1 MNTQFLLDPARG
13 ELYRRA
19 LLVGVLLTGVIAGL
33 IVLSSQEAAD
43 FLREGP
49 ARLTGL
55 EGSTLRIVLGVG
67 TLVATVLAV
76 VALWP
81 RAGIG
86 NVVAGAAAIGVGLF
100 LIHGLMMPAAGLF
113 AAAVGTEVAT
123 RIPRE
128 RLRHVGPRSYP
139 VPWAIGAV
147 GAVAGLIGLV
157 WLTVWLVQPFFDE
170 GETLNEELGFAIA
183 GAEDDDD
190 EQSAAP
196 AEDAASDAAA
206 GDEAP
211 DDSGDDTA
219 TQAEPEADESA
230 QTSAAAQSEATED
243 TAEDGDVEEAAA
255 DDSGADSAEDTAEDA
270 DDEPAAAEQ
279 SEASEAPAADE
290 PAAEE
295 PAAEEPEAEEPP
307 AEEPAAEEPPAERT
321 GRLVSRG
328 ELMGADDFHTGS
340 GDVLLVIGPDGEV
353 ILRFQDYAVRNGP
366 DLHVYLTPDPNGD
379 VHVEGAISLGPIKAT
394 QGSVNYEVPADVD
407 PDSFRAA
414 VIYCV
419 PFQVTFATAV
429 LAGA

>member
-19 LLVGVLLTGVIAGL
+19 LLVGVLLTGIIAGL

-55 EGSTLRIVLGVG
+55 EGSTLRVVLGVG

-76 VALWP
+76 LALWP

-139 VPWAIGAV
+139 VVWAIGAV
-147 GAVAGLIGLV
+147 GAVVGLIGLV

-170 GETLNEELGFAIA
+170 GETLNEDLGFTIA
-183 GAEDDDD
+183 GVEDEEDDGDAATTEDTADADESTATQSTAAADDTGSGDSDEAPAEQAADAEDDAETSTATQSAAATEDD
-190 EQSAAP
+190 TAGDDEAADATSDEPAEQSAA
-196 AEDAASDAAA
+196 
-206 GDEAP
+206 
-211 DDSGDDTA
+211 
-219 TQAEPEADESA
+219 AD
-230 QTSAAAQSEATED
+230 
-243 TAEDGDVEEAAA
+243 EAAA
-255 DDSGADSAEDTAEDA
+255 TEPETE
-270 DDEPAAAEQ
+270 EPAAA
-279 SEASEAPAADE
+279 
-290 PAAEE
+290 
-295 PAAEEPEAEEPP
+295 EPEAEEPP
-307 AEEPAAEEPPAERT
+307 AENQ

-340 GDVLLVIGPDGEV
+340 GDVLLAIGPDGEV

-366 DLHVYLTPDPNGD
+366 DLHVYLTPDPGGD
-379 VHVEGAISLGPIKAT
+379 VHVDGAISLGPVKAT

-407 PDSFRAA
+407 LDSFRAA

-419 PFQVTFATAV
+419 PFQVTFATAM
-429 LAGA
+429 LDGG

>member
-55 EGSTLRIVLGVG
+55 EGSTLRVVLGVG

-139 VPWAIGAV
+139 VVWAIGAV

-170 GETLNEELGFAIA
+170 GETLNEDLGFTIA
-183 GAEDDDD
+183 GVDDEDEEEGSAATTEDTADAEESTATQSTAAADDTGSDDSDEAAAEQAGDAEEDAETSTATQSAAAPEEDDAGDD
-190 EQSAAP
+190 EAADATSDEPAEQSAA
-196 AEDAASDAAA
+196 
-206 GDEAP
+206 
-211 DDSGDDTA
+211 
-219 TQAEPEADESA
+219 AD
-230 QTSAAAQSEATED
+230 
-243 TAEDGDVEEAAA
+243 EAAA
-255 DDSGADSAEDTAEDA
+255 T
-270 DDEPAAAEQ
+270 EPE
-279 SEASEAPAADE
+279 
-290 PAAEE
+290 
-295 PAAEEPEAEEPP
+295 AEEPEAEEPP
-307 AEEPAAEEPPAERT
+307 AENQ

-340 GDVLLVIGPDGEV
+340 GDVLLAIGPDGEV

-419 PFQVTFATAV
+419 PFQVTFATAM
-429 LAGA
+429 LDGG

>member
-1 MNTQFLLDPARG
+1 MNTRFLLDPARG

-76 VALWP
+76 LALWP

-139 VPWAIGAV
+139 VVWAIGAV
-147 GAVAGLIGLV
+147 GAVAGLIALV

-170 GETLNEELGFAIA
+170 GETLNEELGFTIA
-183 GAEDDDD
+183 GVEDEEDDG
-190 EQSAAP
+190 
-196 AEDAASDAAA
+196 DAA
-206 GDEAP
+206 
-211 DDSGDDTA
+211 T
-219 TQAEPEADESA
+219 
-230 QTSAAAQSEATED
+230 TED
-243 TAEDGDVEEAAA
+243 TAEADESTATQSTATADDAASDDSDAAPAEQAARRGGGRRDIDGDAIRRGHRGRS
-255 DDSGADSAEDTAEDA
+255 DDG
-270 DDEPAAAEQ
+270 DDEADEATSDESAEQ
-279 SEASEAPAADE
+279 SGAADE
-290 PAAEE
+290 PAATEPETEE
-295 PAAEEPEAEEPP
+295 PAAAEPEAEEPP
-307 AEEPAAEEPPAERT
+307 AENQ

-340 GDVLLVIGPDGEV
+340 GDVLLAIGPDGEV
-353 ILRFQDYAVRNGP
+353 VLRFQDYAVRNGP
-366 DLHVYLTPDPNGD
+366 DLHVYLTPDPGGD
-379 VHVEGAISLGPIKAT
+379 VHVDGAISLGPVKAT

-407 PDSFRAA
+407 LDSFRAA

-429 LAGA
+429 LDGG

>member
-55 EGSTLRIVLGVG
+55 EGSTLRVVLGVG

-76 VALWP
+76 LALWP

-139 VPWAIGAV
+139 VVWAIGAV
-147 GAVAGLIGLV
+147 GAVAGLIALV

-170 GETLNEELGFAIA
+170 GETLNEDLGFTIA
-183 GAEDDDD
+183 GVEDQEDDGDAATTEAADAEQSTATQSTAAADD
-190 EQSAAP
+190 TASDDSDEAAAEQAGDAEEDAETSTATQSAA
-196 AEDAASDAAA
+196 ATEDDAAA
-206 GDEAP
+206 GDDEAA
-211 DDSGDDTA
+211 DA
-219 TQAEPEADESA
+219 TSDEPAE
-230 QTSAAAQSEATED
+230 QSAAAD
-243 TAEDGDVEEAAA
+243 EAAA
-255 DDSGADSAEDTAEDA
+255 T
-270 DDEPAAAEQ
+270 EPET
-279 SEASEAPAADE
+279 
-290 PAAEE
+290 EE

-307 AEEPAAEEPPAERT
+307 AENQ

-340 GDVLLVIGPDGEV
+340 GDVLLAIGPDGEV

-366 DLHVYLTPDPNGD
+366 DLHVYLTPDPGGD
-379 VHVEGAISLGPIKAT
+379 VHVEGAISLGPVKAT

-407 PDSFRAA
+407 LDSFRAA

-419 PFQVTFATAV
+419 PFQVTFATAM
-429 LAGA
+429 LDGG

>member
-55 EGSTLRIVLGVG
+55 EGSTLRVVLGVG

-139 VPWAIGAV
+139 VVWAIGAV

-170 GETLNEELGFAIA
+170 GETLNEDLGFTIA
-183 GAEDDDD
+183 GVDDEDEDD
-190 EQSAAP
+190 SAAP
-196 AEDAASDAAA
+196 AEAATTEGTASDDTADAEESTATQSTTAA
-206 GDEAP
+206 
-211 DDSGDDTA
+211 DDTA
-219 TQAEPEADESA
+219 T
-230 QTSAAAQSEATED
+230 
-243 TAEDGDVEEAAA
+243 
-255 DDSGADSAEDTAEDA
+255 DDS
-270 DDEPAAAEQ
+270 DEAAAEQ
-279 SEASEAPAADE
+279 AGDAEEDAETSTATQSTAATEDDDAGDGDAAEATSDEPAEQSAAADE
-290 PAAEE
+290 PAATE
-295 PAAEEPEAEEPP
+295 PEAEEPEAEEPP
-307 AEEPAAEEPPAERT
+307 AENQ

-429 LAGA
+429 LDGG

>member
-76 VALWP
+76 LALWP

-139 VPWAIGAV
+139 VVWAIGAV
-147 GAVAGLIGLV
+147 GAVAGLIALV

-170 GETLNEELGFAIA
+170 GETLNEDLGFTIA
-183 GAEDDDD
+183 GVEDEDEEAGSAAATDDTGDAEQSTATESTAAADDTASDDSDEAAAEQAGDAEEDAETSTATQSTAATEDDDAGD
-190 EQSAAP
+190 DEAADATSDEPAEQSAAADDP
-196 AEDAASDAAA
+196 A
-206 GDEAP
+206 
-211 DDSGDDTA
+211 A
-219 TQAEPEADESA
+219 TEPE
-230 QTSAAAQSEATED
+230 T
-243 TAEDGDVEEAAA
+243 
-255 DDSGADSAEDTAEDA
+255 
-270 DDEPAAAEQ
+270 
-279 SEASEAPAADE
+279 
-290 PAAEE
+290 EE

-307 AEEPAAEEPPAERT
+307 AENQ

-366 DLHVYLTPDPNGD
+366 DLHVYLTPDPGGD
-379 VHVEGAISLGPIKAT
+379 VHVDGAISLGPVKAT

-407 PDSFRAA
+407 LDSFRAA

-419 PFQVTFATAV
+419 PFQVTFATAM
-429 LAGA
+429 LDGG

>member
-76 VALWP
+76 LALWP

-139 VPWAIGAV
+139 VVWAIGAV
-147 GAVAGLIGLV
+147 GAVVGLIALV

-170 GETLNEELGFAIA
+170 GETLNEDLGFTIA
-183 GAEDDDD
+183 GVEDEEDDGDAATTEDTADADESTATQSTAAADDTGSGDSDEAPAEQAGDAEEDAETSTATQSTAATEDDDAGD
-190 EQSAAP
+190 DEAAEATSDEPAEQSAA
-196 AEDAASDAAA
+196 
-206 GDEAP
+206 
-211 DDSGDDTA
+211 
-219 TQAEPEADESA
+219 AD
-230 QTSAAAQSEATED
+230 
-243 TAEDGDVEEAAA
+243 EAAA
-255 DDSGADSAEDTAEDA
+255 T
-270 DDEPAAAEQ
+270 EPET
-279 SEASEAPAADE
+279 
-290 PAAEE
+290 EE
-295 PAAEEPEAEEPP
+295 PAEEEPEAEEPP
-307 AEEPAAEEPPAERT
+307 AENQ

-340 GDVLLVIGPDGEV
+340 GDVLLAIGPDGEV

-366 DLHVYLTPDPNGD
+366 DLHVYLTPDPGGD
-379 VHVEGAISLGPIKAT
+379 VHVEGAISLGPVKAT

-407 PDSFRAA
+407 LDSFRAA

-419 PFQVTFATAV
+419 PFQVTFATAM
-429 LAGA
+429 LDGG

>member
-55 EGSTLRIVLGVG
+55 EGSTLRVVLGVG

-139 VPWAIGAV
+139 VAWAIGAP

-170 GETLNEELGFAIA
+170 GDTLNEDLGFVIA
-183 GAEDDDD
+183 GVDD
-190 EQSAAP
+190 E
-196 AEDAASDAAA
+196 
-206 GDEAP
+206 
-211 DDSGDDTA
+211 
-219 TQAEPEADESA
+219 
-230 QTSAAAQSEATED
+230 
-243 TAEDGDVEEAAA
+243 EDGRQRR
-255 DDSGADSAEDTAEDA
+255 
-270 DDEPAAAEQ
+270 P
-279 SEASEAPAADE
+279 
-290 PAAEE
+290 
-295 PAAEEPEAEEPP
+295 
-307 AEEPAAEEPPAERT
+307 RR
-321 GRLVSRG
+321 GRHDGGRHDGRQRG
-328 ELMGADDFHTGS
+328 RRGVRGHA
-340 GDVLLVIGPDGEV
+340 VDG
-353 ILRFQDYAVRNGP
+353 RRRRHSCGRRRQRRQRRGC
-366 DLHVYLTPDPNGD
+366 
-379 VHVEGAISLGPIKAT
+379 
-394 QGSVNYEVPADVD
+394 
-407 PDSFRAA
+407 R
-414 VIYCV
+414 
-419 PFQVTFATAV
+419 
-429 LAGA
+429 

>member
-55 EGSTLRIVLGVG
+55 EGSTLRVVLGVG

-139 VPWAIGAV
+139 VVWAIGAV

-170 GETLNEELGFAIA
+170 GETLNEDLGFTIA
-183 GAEDDDD
+183 GVDDEDEEEGSAATTEDTADAEESTATQSTAAADDTGSDDSDEAAAEQAGDAEEDAETSTATQSAAAPEEDDAGDD
-190 EQSAAP
+190 EAADATSDEPAEQSAA
-196 AEDAASDAAA
+196 
-206 GDEAP
+206 
-211 DDSGDDTA
+211 
-219 TQAEPEADESA
+219 AD
-230 QTSAAAQSEATED
+230 
-243 TAEDGDVEEAAA
+243 EAAA
-255 DDSGADSAEDTAEDA
+255 T
-270 DDEPAAAEQ
+270 EPE
-279 SEASEAPAADE
+279 
-290 PAAEE
+290 
-295 PAAEEPEAEEPP
+295 AEEPEAEEPP
-307 AEEPAAEEPPAERT
+307 AENQ

-340 GDVLLVIGPDGEV
+340 GDVLLAIGPDGEV

-366 DLHVYLTPDPNGD
+366 DLHVYLTPDPGGD
-379 VHVEGAISLGPIKAT
+379 VHVEGAISLGPVKAT

-429 LAGA
+429 LDGG

>member
-55 EGSTLRIVLGVG
+55 EGSTLRVVLGVG

-139 VPWAIGAV
+139 VVWAIGAV

-170 GETLNEELGFAIA
+170 GETLNEDLGFTIA
-183 GAEDDDD
+183 GVDDEEEDGSAATTEDTADADESTDTQSTAAADDTGSDDSDEAAAEQAGDAEEDAETSTATQSAAATEDDDAGD
-190 EQSAAP
+190 DEAADATSDEPAEQSAA
-196 AEDAASDAAA
+196 
-206 GDEAP
+206 
-211 DDSGDDTA
+211 
-219 TQAEPEADESA
+219 AD
-230 QTSAAAQSEATED
+230 
-243 TAEDGDVEEAAA
+243 EAAA
-255 DDSGADSAEDTAEDA
+255 T
-270 DDEPAAAEQ
+270 EPE
-279 SEASEAPAADE
+279 
-290 PAAEE
+290 
-295 PAAEEPEAEEPP
+295 AEEPEAEGPP
-307 AEEPAAEEPPAERT
+307 AENQ

-340 GDVLLVIGPDGEV
+340 GDVLLAIGPDGEV

-379 VHVEGAISLGPIKAT
+379 VHVEGAISLGPVKAT

-429 LAGA
+429 LDGA

>member
-55 EGSTLRIVLGVG
+55 EGSTLRVVLGVG

-139 VPWAIGAV
+139 VAWAIGAP

-170 GETLNEELGFAIA
+170 GDTLNEDLGFTIA
-183 GAEDDDD
+183 GVDD
-190 EQSAAP
+190 EEEDGSAAP
-196 AEDAASDAAA
+196 AEAATTEAATTDDTADAEESTATQSTAAADDTASDD

-211 DDSGDDTA
+211 AEQAGDAEDDAETSTA
-219 TQAEPEADESA
+219 TQSVAAPEERDAGDDDAAEATSDEPA
-230 QTSAAAQSEATED
+230 EQSAAADEQAAT
-243 TAEDGDVEEAAA
+243 
-255 DDSGADSAEDTAEDA
+255 
-270 DDEPAAAEQ
+270 
-279 SEASEAPAADE
+279 
-290 PAAEE
+290 
-295 PAAEEPEAEEPP
+295 EPEAENQ
-307 AEEPAAEEPPAERT
+307 

-328 ELMGADDFHTGS
+328 ELMGADEFHTGS

-379 VHVEGAISLGPIKAT
+379 VHVEGAISLGPVKAT

-407 PDSFRAA
+407 LDSFRAA

-429 LAGA
+429 LDGA

>member
-13 ELYRRA
+13 ELCRRA

-55 EGSTLRIVLGVG
+55 EGSTLRVVLGVG

-139 VPWAIGAV
+139 LPWAIGAV

-170 GETLNEELGFAIA
+170 GDTLNEDLGFVIA
-183 GAEDDDD
+183 GVDD
-190 EQSAAP
+190 EESTATQSTTAA
-196 AEDAASDAAA
+196 
-206 GDEAP
+206 
-211 DDSGDDTA
+211 DDTA
-219 TQAEPEADESA
+219 T
-230 QTSAAAQSEATED
+230 
-243 TAEDGDVEEAAA
+243 
-255 DDSGADSAEDTAEDA
+255 DDS
-270 DDEPAAAEQ
+270 DEAAAEQ
-279 SEASEAPAADE
+279 AGDAEEDVETATATQSAAAPEEPDDGDAAEATGDEPAEQSAAADE
-290 PAAEE
+290 PAATE
-295 PAAEEPEAEEPP
+295 PEAEEPEAEEPP
-307 AEEPAAEEPPAERT
+307 AENQ

-366 DLHVYLTPDPNGD
+366 DLHVYLTPDPGGD

-419 PFQVTFATAV
+419 PFQVTFATAM
-429 LAGA
+429 LDGA

>member
-55 EGSTLRIVLGVG
+55 EGSTLRVVLGVG

-139 VPWAIGAV
+139 VVWAIGAV

-170 GETLNEELGFAIA
+170 GETLNEDLGFTIA
-183 GAEDDDD
+183 GVEDEADDGD
-190 EQSAAP
+190 AATTE
-196 AEDAASDAAA
+196 AATTEGAASDDTA
-206 GDEAP
+206 
-211 DDSGDDTA
+211 DDTA
-219 TQAEPEADESA
+219 N
-230 QTSAAAQSEATED
+230 
-243 TAEDGDVEEAAA
+243 
-255 DDSGADSAEDTAEDA
+255 DDS
-270 DDEPAAAEQ
+270 DEAAAEQ
-279 SEASEAPAADE
+279 AGDAEEDVETSTATQSAAAPEERDAGDDDAAEATSDEPAEQSAAADE
-290 PAAEE
+290 PAAT
-295 PAAEEPEAEEPP
+295 EPEAENQ
-307 AEEPAAEEPPAERT
+307 
-321 GRLVSRG
+321 GRLVSQG

-419 PFQVTFATAV
+419 PFQVTFATAM
-429 LAGA
+429 LDGA

>member
-55 EGSTLRIVLGVG
+55 EGSTLRVVLGVG

-128 RLRHVGPRSYP
+128 RLRGVGPRSYP
-139 VPWAIGAV
+139 VVWAIGAV

-170 GETLNEELGFAIA
+170 GETLNEDLGFTIA
-183 GAEDDDD
+183 GVDDEDEEEGSAATTEDTADAEESTATQSTAAADDTGSDDSDEAAAEQAGDAEEDAETSTATQSAAAPEEDDAGDD
-190 EQSAAP
+190 EAADATSDEPAEQSAA
-196 AEDAASDAAA
+196 ADEAAA
-206 GDEAP
+206 
-211 DDSGDDTA
+211 T
-219 TQAEPEADESA
+219 EPEA
-230 QTSAAAQSEATED
+230 EA
-243 TAEDGDVEEAAA
+243 
-255 DDSGADSAEDTAEDA
+255 
-270 DDEPAAAEQ
+270 
-279 SEASEAPAADE
+279 
-290 PAAEE
+290 
-295 PAAEEPEAEEPP
+295 PEAEEPP
-307 AEEPAAEEPPAERT
+307 AENQ

-340 GDVLLVIGPDGEV
+340 GDVLLAIGPDGEV

-366 DLHVYLTPDPNGD
+366 DLHVYLTPDPGGD
-379 VHVEGAISLGPIKAT
+379 VHVEGAISLGPVKAT

-419 PFQVTFATAV
+419 PFQVTFATAM
-429 LAGA
+429 LDGG

>member
-55 EGSTLRIVLGVG
+55 EGSTLRVVLGVG
-67 TLVATVLAV
+67 TLVGTVLAV

-139 VPWAIGAV
+139 VVWAIGAV

-170 GETLNEELGFAIA
+170 GETLNEDLGFTIA
-183 GAEDDDD
+183 GVDDEDEEEGSAATTEDTADAEESTATQSTAAADDTGSDDSDEAAAEQAGDAEEDAETSTATQSAAAPEEDDAADD
-190 EQSAAP
+190 EAADATSDEPAEQSAA
-196 AEDAASDAAA
+196 
-206 GDEAP
+206 
-211 DDSGDDTA
+211 
-219 TQAEPEADESA
+219 AD
-230 QTSAAAQSEATED
+230 
-243 TAEDGDVEEAAA
+243 EAAA
-255 DDSGADSAEDTAEDA
+255 T
-270 DDEPAAAEQ
+270 EPE
-279 SEASEAPAADE
+279 
-290 PAAEE
+290 
-295 PAAEEPEAEEPP
+295 AEEPEAEEPP
-307 AEEPAAEEPPAERT
+307 AENQ

-429 LAGA
+429 LDGG

>member
-55 EGSTLRIVLGVG
+55 EGSTLRLVLGVG

-139 VPWAIGAV
+139 VVWAIGAV
-147 GAVAGLIGLV
+147 GAVAGIIGLV

-170 GETLNEELGFAIA
+170 GDTLNEDLGFTIA
-183 GAEDDDD
+183 GVDD
-190 EQSAAP
+190 EEEDGSAAP
-196 AEDAASDAAA
+196 AEAATTEAATTDDTADAEESTATQSTAAADDTASDD

-211 DDSGDDTA
+211 AEQAGDAEDDAETSTA
-219 TQAEPEADESA
+219 TQSAAAAEEDDDGDDEAADATSDEPTEQSAAADEAAATEPEAD
-230 QTSAAAQSEATED
+230 
-243 TAEDGDVEEAAA
+243 
-255 DDSGADSAEDTAEDA
+255 
-270 DDEPAAAEQ
+270 
-279 SEASEAPAADE
+279 
-290 PAAEE
+290 E

-307 AEEPAAEEPPAERT
+307 AENQ

-328 ELMGADDFHTGS
+328 ELMGADEFHTGS

-353 ILRFQDYAVRNGP
+353 ILRFQDYTVRNGP
-366 DLHVYLTPDPNGD
+366 DLHVYLTPDPGGD
-379 VHVEGAISLGPIKAT
+379 VHVEGAISLGPVKAT

-407 PDSFRAA
+407 LDSFRAA

-429 LAGA
+429 LDGA

>member
-19 LLVGVLLTGVIAGL
+19 LLVGVLLTGIIAGL

-76 VALWP
+76 LALWP

-139 VPWAIGAV
+139 IPWAIGAV
-147 GAVAGLIGLV
+147 GAVVGLITLV

-170 GETLNEELGFAIA
+170 GETLNEDLGFTIA
-183 GAEDDDD
+183 GVEDEEDDGDAATTEAAD
-190 EQSAAP
+190 AEQS
-196 AEDAASDAAA
+196 
-206 GDEAP
+206 
-211 DDSGDDTA
+211 TA
-219 TQAEPEADESA
+219 TQS
-230 QTSAAAQSEATED
+230 T
-243 TAEDGDVEEAAA
+243 AAA
-255 DDSGADSAEDTAEDA
+255 DDTASDDSDEAPAEQAADAEEDA
-270 DDEPAAAEQ
+270 ETSTATQSTAATKDDDAGDDEAADATSDESAEQ
-279 SEASEAPAADE
+279 SAAADE
-290 PAAEE
+290 PAATEPETEE
-295 PAAEEPEAEEPP
+295 PAAAEPEAEEPP
-307 AEEPAAEEPPAERT
+307 AENQ

-366 DLHVYLTPDPNGD
+366 DLHVYLTPDPGGD
-379 VHVEGAISLGPIKAT
+379 VHVDGAISLGPVKAT

-407 PDSFRAA
+407 LDSFRAA

-429 LAGA
+429 LDGA

>member
-76 VALWP
+76 LALWP

-86 NVVAGAAAIGVGLF
+86 NVVVGAAAIGVGLF

-139 VPWAIGAV
+139 VVWAIGAV
-147 GAVAGLIGLV
+147 GAVVGLIGLV

-170 GETLNEELGFAIA
+170 GETLNEDLGFTIA
-183 GAEDDDD
+183 GVEDEDEEAGSAAATDDTGDAEQSTATESTAAADDTASDD
-190 EQSAAP
+190 GDEAPAEQAGDAEEDAETSTATQSTAATEESDDGDVAEATSDEPAEQSAA
-196 AEDAASDAAA
+196 
-206 GDEAP
+206 
-211 DDSGDDTA
+211 
-219 TQAEPEADESA
+219 AD
-230 QTSAAAQSEATED
+230 
-243 TAEDGDVEEAAA
+243 EAAA
-255 DDSGADSAEDTAEDA
+255 T
-270 DDEPAAAEQ
+270 EPET
-279 SEASEAPAADE
+279 
-290 PAAEE
+290 EE

-307 AEEPAAEEPPAERT
+307 AENQ

-340 GDVLLVIGPDGEV
+340 GDVLLAIGPDGEV
-353 ILRFQDYAVRNGP
+353 ILRFEDYAVRNGP
-366 DLHVYLTPDPNGD
+366 DLHVYLTPDPGGD
-379 VHVEGAISLGPIKAT
+379 VHVDGAISLGPVKAT

-407 PDSFRAA
+407 LDSFRAA

-419 PFQVTFATAV
+419 PFQVTFATAM
-429 LAGA
+429 LDGG

>member
-55 EGSTLRIVLGVG
+55 EGSTLRVVLGVG

-128 RLRHVGPRSYP
+128 RLRGVGPRSYP
-139 VPWAIGAV
+139 VVWAIGAV

-170 GETLNEELGFAIA
+170 GETLNEDLGFTIA
-183 GAEDDDD
+183 GVDDEDEEEGSAATTEDTADAEESTATQSTAAADDTGSDDSDEAAAEQAGDAEEDAETSTATQSAAAPEEDDAGDD
-190 EQSAAP
+190 EAADATSDEPAEQSAA
-196 AEDAASDAAA
+196 ADEAAA
-206 GDEAP
+206 
-211 DDSGDDTA
+211 T
-219 TQAEPEADESA
+219 EPEA
-230 QTSAAAQSEATED
+230 EA
-243 TAEDGDVEEAAA
+243 
-255 DDSGADSAEDTAEDA
+255 
-270 DDEPAAAEQ
+270 
-279 SEASEAPAADE
+279 
-290 PAAEE
+290 
-295 PAAEEPEAEEPP
+295 PEAEEPP
-307 AEEPAAEEPPAERT
+307 AENQ

-340 GDVLLVIGPDGEV
+340 GDVLLAIGPDGEV

-366 DLHVYLTPDPNGD
+366 DLHVYLTPDPGGD
-379 VHVEGAISLGPIKAT
+379 VHVEGAISLGPVKAT

-429 LAGA
+429 LGGG

>member
-55 EGSTLRIVLGVG
+55 EGSTLRVVLGVG

-139 VPWAIGAV
+139 VVWAIGAV
-147 GAVAGLIGLV
+147 GAVAGIIGLV

-170 GETLNEELGFAIA
+170 GETLNEDLGFTIA
-183 GAEDDDD
+183 GVDDEEEDGSGDADESTDTQSTAAADDTGSDDSDEAAAEQAGDAEEDAETSTATQSAAAPEEDDAGDD
-190 EQSAAP
+190 EAADATSDEPAEQSAA
-196 AEDAASDAAA
+196 
-206 GDEAP
+206 
-211 DDSGDDTA
+211 
-219 TQAEPEADESA
+219 AD
-230 QTSAAAQSEATED
+230 
-243 TAEDGDVEEAAA
+243 EAAA
-255 DDSGADSAEDTAEDA
+255 T
-270 DDEPAAAEQ
+270 EPE
-279 SEASEAPAADE
+279 
-290 PAAEE
+290 
-295 PAAEEPEAEEPP
+295 AEEPEAEEPP
-307 AEEPAAEEPPAERT
+307 AENQ

-366 DLHVYLTPDPNGD
+366 DLHVYLTPDPGGD
-379 VHVEGAISLGPIKAT
+379 VHVEGAISLGPVKAT

-407 PDSFRAA
+407 LDSFRAA

-429 LAGA
+429 LDGA

>member
-55 EGSTLRIVLGVG
+55 EGSTLRVVLGVG

-139 VPWAIGAV
+139 VAWAIGAP

-170 GETLNEELGFAIA
+170 GDTLNEDLGFVIA
-183 GAEDDDD
+183 GVDDEEDEDD
-190 EQSAAP
+190 SAAP
-196 AEDAASDAAA
+196 AEAATTEDAASD
-206 GDEAP
+206 
-211 DDSGDDTA
+211 DSADAEESAA
-219 TQAEPEADESA
+219 TQS
-230 QTSAAAQSEATED
+230 T
-243 TAEDGDVEEAAA
+243 AAA
-255 DDSGADSAEDTAEDA
+255 DDTAA
-270 DDEPAAAEQ
+270 DDAGSGDSDEAAAEQ
-279 SEASEAPAADE
+279 AAEAEEDVETTTATQSVAAPEERDAGDDDAAEATSDEPAEQSAAADE
-290 PAAEE
+290 QAAT
-295 PAAEEPEAEEPP
+295 EPEAENQ
-307 AEEPAAEEPPAERT
+307 

-328 ELMGADDFHTGS
+328 ELMGADEFHTGS

-379 VHVEGAISLGPIKAT
+379 VHVEGAISLGPVKAT

-407 PDSFRAA
+407 LDSFRAA

-429 LAGA
+429 LDGA